1 MLVHLDTEQARD
13 QLVEGEPE
21 LAVAGLWVTKALD
34 DSWSKGIAIEY
45 GRKER
50 KMTEDDLRRLEE
62 QYLAERAE
70 GETPYHWVQRAYPAW
85 RPMVHF
91 GVSVVIRQQIDR

>member
-1 MLVHLDTEQARD
+1 MSEI
-13 QLVEGEPE
+13 E
-21 LAVAGLWVTKALD
+21 LCRFK
-34 DSWSKGIAIEY
+34 
-45 GRKER
+45 
-50 KMTEDDLRRLEE
+50 E

-70 GETPYHWVQRAYPAW
+70 GESPYRWVQRTYPAW